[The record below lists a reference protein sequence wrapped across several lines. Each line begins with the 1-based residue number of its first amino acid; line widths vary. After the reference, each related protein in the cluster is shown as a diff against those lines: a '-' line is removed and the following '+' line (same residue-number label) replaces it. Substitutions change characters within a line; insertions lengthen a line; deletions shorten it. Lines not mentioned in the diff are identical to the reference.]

1 MQAKRKEIPKMT
13 MKENQQKVTEVMKQW
28 QQIENATI
36 SKTAAVME
44 ETTNPLI
51 HLVMEIIQGDANLHH
66 RVQQAIIDSL
76 ERAAI
81 TIRVE
86 DLVAVGVGLE
96 EHLKI
101 EKKSIELAEQSLE
114 ALGHSGN
121 LVQRYLISYLM
132 EDERKHE
139 KLLANLRLIKEGM
152 YPYGG

>member
-1 MQAKRKEIPKMT
+1 MM
-13 MKENQQKVTEVMKQW
+13 MKEEQQKLTEVMKQW

-44 ETTNPLI
+44 GTTNPLI

-66 RVQQAIIDSL
+66 RVQQTIVDSL

-81 TIRVE
+81 AIRVE
-86 DLVAVGVGLE
+86 DIQTIWMALE

-101 EKKSIELAEQSLE
+101 EKKSIELAEQSLK
-114 ALGHSGN
+114 ALGSSGN
-121 LVQRYLISYLM
+121 VVQRYLISYLM